1 MKKCNFWM
9 DIFVALTLG
18 FSIALLLVHNKYDI
32 YKQISE
38 YQDVKSEFQTE
49 LFEELNVETDSS
61 LADSIDY
68 YEEVINN
75 NNGNKPEE

>member
-1 MKKCNFWM
+1 MKKCNFWT
-9 DIFVALTLG
+9 DIFVTLALGL
-18 FSIALLLVHNKYDI
+18 SIVLLLVHNKYYI

-38 YQDVKSEFQTE
+38 YQDIKSEFQTE

-68 YEEVINN
+68 YDVKIDSLYNLL
-75 NNGNKPEE
+75 

>member
-1 MKKCNFWM
+1 MKKCNFWSNM
-9 DIFVALTLG
+9 FATLCTGLIIILIFVY
-18 FSIALLLVHNKYDI
+18 NKYDI

-38 YQDVKSEFQTE
+38 FQDVKSEFQTE

-68 YEEVINN
+68 YDVKIDSLYRLL
-75 NNGNKPEE
+75 